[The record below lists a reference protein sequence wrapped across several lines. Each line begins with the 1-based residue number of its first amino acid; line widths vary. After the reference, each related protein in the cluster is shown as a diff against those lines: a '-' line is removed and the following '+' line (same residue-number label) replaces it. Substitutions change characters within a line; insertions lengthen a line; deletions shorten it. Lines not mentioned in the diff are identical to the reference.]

1 MTALFKATVSD
12 GQFSKEGLGYFV
24 QHGQP
29 LTVREAPMV
38 LLQHGTMVPAAGWHA
53 EFGGAVLEAAQRIE
67 ELGHRLLAQASTL
80 RERAAQPEVAA
91 APPPRYAKRDQ
102 WD

>member
-1 MTALFKATVSD
+1 MTALYKATVSD
-12 GQFSKEGLGYFV
+12 MQFTKDGLGYFV

-29 LTVREAPMV
+29 DTVRGVPMV
-38 LLQHGTMVPAAGWHA
+38 LLQHGTMVPAAGWHS
-53 EFGGAVLEAAQRIE
+53 EFGAAVREAAGRIE
-67 ELGHRLLAQASTL
+67 ELGHRLLAQAITL
-80 RERAAQPEVAA
+80 RESAQPEAAA

>member
-1 MTALFKATVSD
+1 MTSLYKATVSD
-12 GQFSKEGLGYFV
+12 DTFTKEGLAYFV
-24 QHGQP
+24 AHGQP
-29 LTVREAPMV
+29 DTVRGVPMV
-38 LLQHGTMVPAAGWHA
+38 LLQHGTLVPAAGWHA

-67 ELGHRLLAQASTL
+67 DLGHRLLAQASTL

-91 APPPRYAKRDQ
+91 APETRYRKKDQ

>member
-1 MTALFKATVSD
+1 MTALYKATVSD

-38 LLQHGTMVPAAGWHA
+38 LLQHGTMVPAAGWHS
-53 EFGGAVLEAAQRIE
+53 EFGDAVREAAQRIE

-80 RERAAQPEVAA
+80 RESAQPVVAA
-91 APPPRYAKRDQ
+91 APPPRYVKRDQ

>member
-1 MTALFKATVSD
+1 MQFTKD
-12 GQFSKEGLGYFV
+12 GLPYFV

-29 LTVREAPMV
+29 DTVRGAPMI
-38 LLQHGTMVPAAGWHA
+38 LLQHGTLVPAAGWHA
-53 EFGGAVLEAAQRIE
+53 EFNDAVREAAGRIE
-67 ELGHRLLAQASTL
+67 ELGHRLLAQANTL
-80 RERAAQPEVAA
+80 RESAQPEVVA